1 MSRDKKSKAPHKV
14 GRCPYCNNSIT
25 RLKDCCW
32 CYECQQQIDM
42 GDYEDDR
49 TNRLAHNRLK
59 SNINN

>member
-1 MSRDKKSKAPHKV
+1 MSRDKKSKAPRKV
-14 GRCPYCNNSIT
+14 GRCPYCGNNLIT
-25 RLKDCCW
+25 LKNSCW

-42 GDYEDDR
+42 GDYEDD